1 MSVQKYLNQVR
12 ELDIEGHSLKASSVE
27 EAKLK
32 IKEIRLLQ
40 RQLRHIKKLINADM
54 RIIRAQFAE
63 KKANA
68 GEGWMVV
75 GTLLGQRGTGRSAR
89 ASAKR
94 QVTAER
100 NRALA
105 PYEKLKRLIDD
116 YLVQLDRAKL
126 LFEKYILDAKGE

>member
-1 MSVQKYLNQVR
+1 MSIQKYLDQVR
-12 ELDIEGHSLKASSVE
+12 ELDIEGRSLEASSVE
-27 EAKLK
+27 EAKLR

-54 RIIRAQFAE
+54 KTIRAQFAE
-63 KKANA
+63 KKANT

-75 GTLLGQRGTGRSAR
+75 GTLFGQRGAGRSAR

-100 NRALA
+100 NRVLA
-105 PYEKLKRLIDD
+105 PYEKLKHLIDD

-126 LFEKYILDAKGE
+126 LFEEYILDAEEE